1 LEIFIQH
8 VPKNH
13 PIVFKALHDINWTVL
28 KEKEV
33 KKMAFNMGLQS
44 AVYVLEK
51 AERLSPRG
59 LRYLKDELKKNIAE
73 SDLNLPSNINNIF
86 L

>member
-1 LEIFIQH
+1 
-8 VPKNH
+8 
-13 PIVFKALHDINWTVL
+13 
-28 KEKEV
+28 
-33 KKMAFNMGLQS
+33 MAFNMGLQS

>member
-1 LEIFIQH
+1 M
-8 VPKNH
+8 KY
-13 PIVFKALHDINWTVL
+13 DTNWKVL

-33 KKMAFNMGLQS
+33 KMVFNMGLQS

-59 LRYLKDELKKNIAE
+59 LRYLTDELKKNIAK
-73 SDLNLPSNINNIF
+73 SNPN
-86 L
+86 

>member
-1 LEIFIQH
+1 M
-8 VPKNH
+8 KRYT
-13 PIVFKALHDINWTVL
+13 NWKVL

-33 KKMAFNMGLQS
+33 KMAFNMGLRS

-51 AERLSPRG
+51 AEKLSPRG

-73 SDLNLPSNINNIF
+73 SDLN
-86 L
+86 